1 MQRARNGQKYEMH
14 HPSHTS
20 YVDIQ
25 NVHGKCSGPATVTIT
40 IQAKYVPPQVNAA
53 TLATLFVVSGC
64 VYVIFHHNLAASF
77 YDAVF
82 VNEIQ

>member
-1 MQRARNGQKYEMH
+1 MQRARNGNNNN
-14 HPSHTS
+14 TS
-20 YVDIQ
+20 K
-25 NVHGKCSGPATVTIT
+25 N
-40 IQAKYVPPQVNAA
+40 YVPPQVNAA